1 MKNFH
6 EPRVFFYVLF
16 KKTAFDTII
25 KLVSQIWTIE
35 EMIAVLVKINLQNW
49 NFDFVDTWGE

>member
-16 KKTAFDTII
+16 NKTAFDTII
-25 KLVSQIWTIE
+25 KLVSQILTIE
-35 EMIAVLVKINLQNW
+35 EMFPVLVKINLQNW
-49 NFDFVDTWGE
+49 NFDFVVTWGE